1 MSEEAKA
8 FSQDEVNR
16 IVSER
21 VKEIKAAKD
30 AEISILR
37 DEVKT
42 WKSKAVDF
50 DAVSSERETLRKELE
65 TIRLTN
71 ERAELFASNG
81 VTDAA
86 VRRRL
91 EVLYAADTAGTED
104 APAFGDWLAT
114 AREDATLSPW
124 FGGAAQP
131 AAAVPAANVAR
142 PAAAVPSTSRG
153 PVAEPAAAR
162 RLSPNE
168 VLREH
173 ARLLSAG
180 QVKEAGDF
188 LRANSAG

>member
-30 AEISILR
+30 AEIAILR

-42 WKSKAVDF
+42 WKGKAVDF

-71 ERAELFASNG
+71 ERAELFTSNG

-91 EVLYAADTAGTED
+91 EVLYAAETAGTED

-124 FGGAAQP
+124 FGGSAPQTAP
-131 AAAVPAANVAR
+131 VAPVAR

-173 ARLLSAG
+173 ARLLSSG